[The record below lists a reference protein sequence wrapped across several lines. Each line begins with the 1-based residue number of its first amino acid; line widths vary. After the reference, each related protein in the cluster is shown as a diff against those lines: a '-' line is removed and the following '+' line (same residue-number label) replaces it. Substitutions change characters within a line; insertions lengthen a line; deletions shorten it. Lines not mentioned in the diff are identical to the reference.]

1 MRLFRERCV
10 EGIRA
15 NVEVNERHV
24 LDSMAVATALV
35 PTLGY
40 AKVSELAHLS
50 VHEQRPLIDILAE
63 SGVMSREEA
72 RVQIEQSTRRSPE
85 DSPA

>member
-1 MRLFRERCV
+1 MA
-10 EGIRA
+10 GIRA

-24 LDSMAVATALV
+24 LESMAVATALV

-50 VHEQRPLIDILAE
+50 VREQRPLIDILAE

-85 DSPA
+85 DRPA